1 VRDVG
6 VPAGAVTLQHDCRE
20 RMASVMLRAGAMN
33 RLLLCFVFLA
43 PLGCDSESDTPASCD
58 AVRQAELDAFDSAV
72 ASLEAFEARAR
83 TSLAVPCAAIAGD
96 LGGTPPELSAPP
108 TLAETEE
115 ACALAQ
121 ELIGARLD
129 AGATVDFQ
137 TTADAACTPIESSEV
152 DCLAACG
159 DTALCH
165 DACESK
171 ALFDSTC
178 QPPTLAVTSS
188 DAELQATL
196 EANLPALVGWF
207 EFVSE
212 AYEGMVDLSSAL
224 SHAMSSLDDAE
235 GCDAERERFAAILER
250 TVDASS
256 RLAAIL
262 DLQGA
267 TVTPLAEE

>member
-20 RMASVMLRAGAMN
+20 RMASVMLRPGAMN

-43 PLGCDSESDTPASCD
+43 PLACDSESDTPASCD

-72 ASLEAFEARAR
+72 ASLEAFEA
-83 TSLAVPCAAIAGD
+83 
-96 LGGTPPELSAPP
+96 PELSAPP

-212 AYEGMVDLSSAL
+212 AYEGMVDLSGAL